1 MVPKPATARV
11 SRLQAAAAILFWV
24 AVWQLAAFFVG
35 RMGLGFLLAGP
46 VETLQVL
53 AGMLPQGAFWGR
65 IGFSAARILGG
76 FALALVFGCLL
87 AALSAA
93 LPPVYILLRPLM
105 QFIKATPVASIII
118 LALLWVSSANL
129 SVLISF
135 LMVLPVIYAAVLEG
149 IRRTDPQLLEMARVF
164 CLPFGRTLRAIW
176 LPGVWPYLLQSCE
189 TGLGLCWKS
198 GVAAEVIGLA
208 GGSIGEALY
217 QAKIFLQTGELFAW
231 TLVIIL
237 VSAVFEKLALAALR
251 LAGRRLGGG
260 EPLCTRN

>member
-1 MVPKPATARV
+1 MALKPAPNRA
-11 SRLQAAAAILFWV
+11 SRPQAAAAILFWV
-24 AVWQLAAFFVG
+24 AVWQLAAFLVA

-46 VETLQVL
+46 WETLRVL
-53 AGMLPQGAFWGR
+53 AGMLPQAAFWGR

-87 AALSAA
+87 AAASAA
-93 LPPVYILLRPLM
+93 CPPVLVLLRPVM
-105 QFIKATPVASIII
+105 QFVKATPVASIII

-129 SVLISF
+129 AVLISF

-149 IRRTDPQLLEMARVF
+149 IRRTDPALLEMARIF
-164 CLPFGRTLRAIW
+164 RLPFGRTLRAIW

-208 GGSIGEALY
+208 SGSIGEALY
-217 QAKIFLQTGELFAW
+217 QAKIFLQTGELFSW

-237 VSAVFEKLALAALR
+237 VSAAFEKLTLAVLR
-251 LAGRRLGGG
+251 LAGRALGGG
-260 EPLCTRN
+260 ELTCTRN

>member
-1 MVPKPATARV
+1 MGHKPAPALS

-46 VETLQVL
+46 LETLRVL
-53 AGMLPQGAFWGR
+53 AGMLPRGAFWGR

-76 FALALVFGCLL
+76 FALALVAGCLL

-93 LPPVYILLRPLM
+93 LPPVYVLLRPLM

-149 IRRTDPQLLEMARVF
+149 IRRTDPQLREMARVVR
-164 CLPFGRTLRAIW
+164 LPFGRTLRAIW
-176 LPGVWPYLLQSCE
+176 LPGVWPYLVQSCE

-237 VSAVFEKLALAALR
+237 VSAAFEKLALALLR
-251 LAGRRLGGG
+251 RAGRKLGGG
-260 EPLCTRN
+260 ELICTRN